1 MKPGPVLQRGFTLV
15 ELLVAM
21 TVGVILLGAVIE
33 VYVVQTKTNKT
44 SNSQAGFQNA
54 ENAIA
59 ALVTPVIRAAG
70 FAGCSTLQQTLV
82 SNLNP
87 GGPPP
92 LGALASPSMLFGYE
106 ANAAG
111 TLTISQ
117 DNAAN
122 DSNAA
127 HWTPSLD
134 ASLLGQVEAGS
145 DVLVVLGAAPG
156 SRPVAVTSVGA
167 GGSSITV
174 QDATGLAAGQIA
186 AVSDCNAATI
196 FQITGVAGA
205 TLSHATGAT
214 ALTNVAATFPVNT
227 NNLLIPLQQTAIYV
241 AQGQGGQSVL
251 TLATYSGGAWTA
263 SPLVPGVQTMQV
275 QYGIGSNGVVS
286 QYVLANAVTAATP
299 VYSVRMAFL
308 IEGQAGSAGPANPTQ
323 FTVLGITV
331 NVPADSRLRR
341 VYEMTIDLRNAS

>member
-1 MKPGPVLQRGFTLV
+1 MV

-59 ALVTPVIRAAG
+59 ALVTPAIRAAG

-111 TLTISQ
+111 TLTIGQ

-122 DSNAA
+122 DGTAA
-127 HWTPSLD
+127 HWTPALD
-134 ASLLGQVEAGS
+134 ASLLGQVETGS

-156 SRPVAVTSVGA
+156 SRPVAVTAVGA
-167 GGSSITV
+167 GGGITV
-174 QDATGLAAGQIA
+174 QDASGLAAGQIA
-186 AVSDCNAATI
+186 AVSDCNAATV

-205 TLSHATGAT
+205 TLSHAAGAT
-214 ALTNVAATFPVNT
+214 ALTNVATTFPVNP

-251 TLATYSGGAWTA
+251 TLATYSAGAWTA
-263 SPLVPGVQTMQV
+263 SPLVPGVETMQV

-308 IEGQAGSAGPANPTQ
+308 IEGQAGSAGAANPTQ

>member
-1 MKPGPVLQRGFTLV
+1 MKIRQVLQRGFTLV
-15 ELLVAM
+15 ELMVAM
-21 TVGVILLGAVIE
+21 TIGVILIGAVIE
-33 VYVVQTKTNKT
+33 VYLAQTKTYRT
-44 SNSQAGFQNA
+44 SSSQAGIQNA

-70 FAGCSTLQQTLV
+70 FVGCSTTQQTLV

-92 LGALASPSMLFGYE
+92 LGALASPSLLSGYE
-106 ANAAG
+106 ANVTG
-111 TLTISQ
+111 TLSIAQ

-122 DSNAA
+122 DSTAA

-134 ASLLGQVEAGS
+134 ASLLGQVETGS

-156 SRPVAVTSVGA
+156 SRPVAVTAVGA
-167 GGSSITV
+167 GGTSMTV

-186 AVSDCNAATI
+186 AVSDCNSATI
-196 FQITGVAGA
+196 FQITGVAGF
-205 TLSHATGAT
+205 TLSYAAGAG
-214 ALTNVAATFPVNT
+214 ALANVAATFPVAT
-227 NNLLIPLQQTAIYV
+227 NNLLIPIQQTAIYV

-251 TLATYSGGAWTA
+251 TLATYSAGAWTA
-263 SPLVPGVQTMQV
+263 SPLVPGVETMQV

-299 VYSVRMAFL
+299 VYSVRMGFL
-308 IEGQAGSAGPANPTQ
+308 IEGQAGTAGAANPTQ
-323 FTVLGITV
+323 FTVLGTTV
-331 NVPADSRLRR
+331 NVPQDTRQRR
-341 VYEMTIDLRNAS
+341 VYEMTINLRNAA

>member
-1 MKPGPVLQRGFTLV
+1 MKPRQVFQGGFTLV

-21 TVGVILLGAVIE
+21 TIGVILLGAVIE
-33 VYVVQTKTNKT
+33 VYVVQTKSHKT
-44 SNSQAGFQNA
+44 ANSQAGVQNA

-59 ALVTPVIRAAG
+59 ALVTPIIRAAG
-70 FAGCSTLQQTLV
+70 FAGCSTLQQTLA

-87 GGPPP
+87 GGPAP

-106 ANAAG
+106 ANVTG
-111 TLTISQ
+111 TLSIAQ

-122 DSNAA
+122 DSTAA

-134 ASLLGQVEAGS
+134 TSLLGQVETGS

-156 SRPVAVTSVGA
+156 SRPVAVTAVGA
-167 GGSSITV
+167 GGTSITV

-186 AVSDCNAATI
+186 AVSDCNLATL
-196 FQITGVAGA
+196 FQITGVAGSV
-205 TLSHATGAT
+205 LSYAVGTG

-227 NNLLIPLQQTAIYV
+227 NNLLIPMQQTAIYV

-251 TLATYSGGAWTA
+251 TIATYNAGAWTA
-263 SPLVPGVQTMQV
+263 SPLVPGVETMQV

-299 VYSVRMAFL
+299 VYSVRVAFL
-308 IEGQAGSAGPANPTQ
+308 IEGQAGSAGAGNPTQ

-331 NVPADSRLRR
+331 NVPADTRLRR